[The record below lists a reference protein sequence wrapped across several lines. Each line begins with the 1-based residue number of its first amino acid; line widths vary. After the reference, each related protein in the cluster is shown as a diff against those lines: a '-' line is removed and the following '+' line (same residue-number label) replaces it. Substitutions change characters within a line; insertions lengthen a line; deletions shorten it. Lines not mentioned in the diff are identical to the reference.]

1 MWLYPTNIT
10 YFRRYTPFGRRS
22 YGRTRALAA
31 IPATISETI
40 YLFCNFRKFQYL
52 CTSNRKD
59 HPSTSPDG
67 GIGRRAGLKHQWSNP
82 CRFDP
87 GSGYQTKCKRLIFR
101 HLHFS
106 FCFLHHACTT
116 EWAVLGQ
123 NLCFSKNFSRRTLAT
138 QQNPDVK
145 DSSPMKAMVLCT

>member
-10 YFRRYTPFGRRS
+10 YFPRYTPFGRRS
-22 YGRTRALAA
+22 YGRARALAA

-87 GSGYQTKCKRLIFR
+87 GSGYKQKA
-101 HLHFS
+101 S
-106 FCFLHHACTT
+106 
-116 EWAVLGQ
+116 
-123 NLCFSKNFSRRTLAT
+123 SRRSKLFLLCLPQASRKYYIQLLPAARKAAT
-138 QQNPDVK
+138 GRSTSIVPRIF
-145 DSSPMKAMVLCT
+145 LI